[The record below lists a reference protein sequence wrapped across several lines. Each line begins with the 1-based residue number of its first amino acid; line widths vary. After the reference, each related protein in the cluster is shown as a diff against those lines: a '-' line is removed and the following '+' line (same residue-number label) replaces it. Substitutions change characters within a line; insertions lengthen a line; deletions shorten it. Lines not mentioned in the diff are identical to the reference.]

1 MINKP
6 PPLSHRFLT
15 FSHPS
20 FSFPLPASDFFSF
33 LEKPPPY
40 EAVYDIFSKMYV
52 FNFVVSFYADAILYP
67 GVLSGRCI
75 ISQYQLWHLK
85 FGLYTTNS
93 TELVLFIITS
103 WRLVLHCTALH
114 VVCLQLK
121 SRRRHKLAVNVEW
134 SINSLLCSKLLASL
148 TSEERLTYLIDRLW
162 NL

>member
-1 MINKP
+1 MPKTAIFSNFGTARLLCFSSRLLFLICFSFFCFFRISFFIFRRPPPVINKP

-75 ISQYQLWHLK
+75 ISQYQL
-85 FGLYTTNS
+85 
-93 TELVLFIITS
+93 
-103 WRLVLHCTALH
+103 
-114 VVCLQLK
+114 
-121 SRRRHKLAVNVEW
+121 
-134 SINSLLCSKLLASL
+134 
-148 TSEERLTYLIDRLW
+148 
-162 NL
+162 